1 MLMRSF
7 STCGPAGLSLN
18 MMFSGFFILLLYYF
32 MLSSIVLCGLY
43 HQVRDFYI
51 NINMKLMSSA
61 AVVYNRMEFGVMQ

>member
-1 MLMRSF
+1 
-7 STCGPAGLSLN
+7 
-18 MMFSGFFILLLYYF
+18 